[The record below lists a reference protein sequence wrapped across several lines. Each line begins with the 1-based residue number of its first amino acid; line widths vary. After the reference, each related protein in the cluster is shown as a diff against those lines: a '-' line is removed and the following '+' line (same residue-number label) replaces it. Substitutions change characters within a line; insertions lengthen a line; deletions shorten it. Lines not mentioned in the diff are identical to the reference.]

1 MWHVLGNLLA
11 LTARTPTTTDDT
23 GCWAAYDESDTEPFN
38 QPASPACTDVTSL
51 GYGRLGREQCLAS
64 ATDWGR
70 APQASAATEQTWG
83 FPAEMAPPGPAST
96 SGTSGQGPDGSNWGQ
111 LLPSVRGNARLAL
124 AGGGPRET

>member
-1 MWHVLGNLLA
+1 MWHVSGNLA
-11 LTARTPTTTDDT
+11 WSSFDGADT
-23 GCWAAYDESDTEPFN
+23 YDYDEADTEPFN
-38 QPASPACTDVTSL
+38 QPAGPACTDVTSL

-83 FPAEMAPPGPAST
+83 FPAGMAPPGPAST
-96 SGTSGQGPDGSNWGQ
+96 SGTCGQGPDRSNWGQ
-111 LLPSVRGNARLAL
+111 LLPSVRGNARLTL